1 MAKSKTV
8 YVCSECGMDSPKWVG
23 KCPSCGAWNTMK
35 EMVIRPES
43 PNAINTERRARQAL
57 TGIDRSN
64 PQPIALS
71 QVEAKEEPRILTDDG
86 ELNRVLG
93 GGIVPGSITLI
104 GGEPGI
110 GKSTL
115 LLQTVVRMAG
125 MKVLYV
131 SGEESERQIK
141 LRADRIPQHTA
152 DVMLLCETRLEQ
164 IFTHIRNVQPNL
176 LIVDSIQTMSV
187 ENVDSSPGSVTQI
200 RECAASLLKFAKE
213 SGVPVILVGHIT
225 KDGVI
230 AGPKVLE
237 HIVDTVLQFEGDL
250 HYMYRILR
258 SIKNRFGSTSELGIY
273 EMRGDGLRMV
283 DNPSEMLLTQTGG
296 ELSGTAVAATIEG
309 VRPFLIETQAL
320 VSSAVY
326 GTPQRSATGFDLRRL
341 NMLLAVLE
349 KRVGFKLGAKDVF
362 LNIAGGLRVTDPA
375 IDLSVI
381 ASVLS
386 SNVDTPIEQGVCMAG
401 EVGLSG
407 EIRSVTRIGQ
417 RVSEAAKLGFKR
429 ILIPEGNVKS
439 LEQTATKGI
448 EVVPVSR
455 VEDALRELF
464 G

>member
-35 EMVIRPES
+35 EMVIRPETNS
-43 PNAINTERRARQAL
+43 VSNERQARQAL
-57 TGIDRSN
+57 TGLGKSA

-71 QVEAKEEPRILTDDG
+71 QVEAQEEPRILTADD

-115 LLQTVVRMAG
+115 LLQTVVRMPG

-141 LRADRIPQHTA
+141 LRADRIPNHTA
-152 DVMLLCETRLEQ
+152 DVLLLCETRLEQ
-164 IFTHIRNVQPNL
+164 IFAHIKNVKPDL
-176 LIVDSIQTMSV
+176 VIVDSIQTMAVESV
-187 ENVDSSPGSVTQI
+187 ESSPGSVTQI

-273 EMRGDGLRMV
+273 EMRGDGLRQV
-283 DNPSEMLLTQTGG
+283 DNPSEMLLTQSNAD
-296 ELSGTAVAATIEG
+296 LSGTAVAATIEG

-326 GTPQRSATGFDLRRL
+326 GTPQRSSTGFDLRRL

-362 LNIAGGLRVTDPA
+362 LNIAGGIRVTDPA

-386 SNVDTPIEQGVCMAG
+386 SNVDTAIERSVCMAG

-417 RVSEAAKLGFKR
+417 RVSEAAKLGFNR
-429 ILIPEGNVKS
+429 ILIPQGNVKG
-439 LEQTATKGI
+439 LDMEHAGI
-448 EVVPVSR
+448 EVVPVST
-455 VEDALRELF
+455 VEEALRELF

>member
-35 EMVIRPES
+35 EMVIRPET
-43 PNAINTERRARQAL
+43 PGAVNTERRARQAL

-71 QVEAKEEPRILTDDG
+71 QVEAKEEPRILTADG

-115 LLQTVVRMAG
+115 LLQTVVRMPG

-164 IFTHIRNVQPNL
+164 IFTHIRNVQPDL
-176 LIVDSIQTMSV
+176 LIVDSIQTISV
-187 ENVDSSPGSVTQI
+187 ENIDSSPGSVTQI

-273 EMRGDGLRMV
+273 EMRSDGLRMV

-349 KRVGFKLGAKDVF
+349 KRVGFKL
-362 LNIAGGLRVTDPA
+362 
-375 IDLSVI
+375 
-381 ASVLS
+381 
-386 SNVDTPIEQGVCMAG
+386 
-401 EVGLSG
+401 
-407 EIRSVTRIGQ
+407 
-417 RVSEAAKLGFKR
+417 
-429 ILIPEGNVKS
+429 
-439 LEQTATKGI
+439 
-448 EVVPVSR
+448 
-455 VEDALRELF
+455 
-464 G
+464 